1 MCDRRC
7 SSNTQTPKQSGS
19 CPLAIFL
26 FVWLVSK
33 VGQNHTCT
41 VYIQY
46 CWKGHHQIYGHVRDI
61 YTVLASP
68 THIQEVQ
75 QGTQEISWWDAAHT
89 HTHTHTHTGGMQHTH
104 THTGG
109 MQHTHSTGGIQHTH
123 KAVAGLSTKPCKGSI
138 ALVFE

>member
-1 MCDRRC
+1 MVKTIRVRC
-7 SSNTQTPKQSGS
+7 IYS
-19 CPLAIFL
+19 I
-26 FVWLVSK
+26 
-33 VGQNHTCT
+33 VG
-41 VYIQY
+41 
-46 CWKGHHQIYGHVRDI
+46 RDI
-61 YTVLASP
+61 TKYTVMYGIYIRFWLALLIFRKCSRGLRKY
-68 THIQEVQ
+68 HGGMQ
-75 QGTQEISWWDAAHT
+75 HT

>member
-89 HTHTHTHTGGMQHTH
+89 HTHTHTHTLVGCSTH
-104 THTGG
+104 THTLVGCST
-109 MQHTHSTGGIQHTH
+109 HTALVEYSTR
-123 KAVAGLSTKPCKGSI
+123 TKPWL
-138 ALVFE
+138 ALVLNHARGR